1 MKLYKTVYYI
11 NAKDVDEDVYCHK
24 DNAVRGALS
33 YIKRKLG
40 IKPSEIEVEEEDI
53 GEDRGW
59 ITYIYFYE
67 MRSMEKIHLI
77 HIETF
82 DTLDEY

>member
-1 MKLYKTVYYI
+1 MKLYKTIYYT
-11 NAKDVDEDVYCHK
+11 NAKDVDEDVYCHR

-33 YIKRKLG
+33 YIKSKLD
-40 IKPSEIEVEEEDI
+40 IKPSEIEVEEED
-53 GEDRGW
+53 RGW
-59 ITYIYFYE
+59 STYIYFYE

-82 DTLDEY
+82 NTLDE